1 MEAKK
6 SKPRKAKLPE
16 LPFYQKYLLT
26 MDETAVYF
34 RIGSDR
40 MRMPDQEQPGCKV
53 VHQGRAEED
62 DQEGYVCPVA
72 GRAEGSISATNLN
85 DATVS
90 PLPVERSF

>member
-40 MRMPDQEQPGCKV
+40 MRSLIRNNPDAKWFIKV
-53 VHQGRAEED
+53 GQRKMIKKDMFALWLD
-62 DQEGYVCPVA
+62 
-72 GRAEGSISATNLN
+72 
-85 DATVS
+85 
-90 PLPVERSF
+90 